1 MTSGIRSLE
10 VLRQFAPGTVLR
22 DAVELII
29 RSGTGALVVFGFD
42 AQVAQVCSGGVF
54 LESARFTAP
63 LLAEL
68 AKMDGGIVVDG
79 DGQYLI
85 RANVHFI
92 PDPTIRTDQTGTR
105 FRTAERLAQQV
116 GKPVL
121 AVSEEGRNRAVV
133 FVDGDKLEL
142 RSTATLYREAN
153 QGLNSIERLRRRLD
167 EAEERLTRLEVDDT
181 VTVRDVA
188 RLIQRAALLD
198 RLSARL
204 DRIII
209 ELGGEGQ
216 LIAIQA
222 ADLVDGVIEMA
233 NMVFE
238 DYMKRRSSNPDAIA
252 RLKDIDTEDLYVTS
266 KVATA
271 IGLDALDVQVR
282 PRGIRALATVPRL
295 PEPVREA
302 LLSHFRKYR
311 RLVNADVATLAE
323 VEGVGPAR
331 AQQVRSY
338 LDRLLEAGTIGDIS
352 P

>member
-1 MTSGIRSLE
+1 M
-10 VLRQFAPGTVLR
+10 R

-29 RSGTGALVVFGFD
+29 RQGTGALVVFGFD
-42 AQVAQVCSGGVF
+42 AQVAQTCSGGVF

-79 DGQYLI
+79 DAQYI
-85 RANVHFI
+85 VRANVHFI
-92 PDPTIRTDQTGTR
+92 PDPSISTDQTGTR

-116 GKPVL
+116 RKPVL
-121 AVSEEGRNRAVV
+121 AVSEEGRNVAIV
-133 FVDGDKLEL
+133 FVNGEKLEL
-142 RSTATLYREAN
+142 RTAAALYREAN

-188 RLIQRAALLD
+188 RLIQRAALLH
-198 RLSARL
+198 RLHVKL
-204 DRIII
+204 DRTIV

-222 ADLVDGVIEMA
+222 ADLVDGVLPLA
-233 NMVFE
+233 DVVFE
-238 DYMKRRSSNPDAIA
+238 DYMKRRGTQADVMA
-252 RLKDIDTEDLYVTS
+252 RLDGIPTDELYVTAT
-266 KVATA
+266 VAGSL
-271 IGLDALDVQVR
+271 GLDALDVQVR

-295 PEPVREA
+295 PEAVREA
-302 LLSHFRKYR
+302 LLAHFRKYQ
-311 RLVNADVATLAE
+311 RLLDADVAALGQ

-331 AQQVRSY
+331 AQQIRSY
-338 LDRLLEAGTIGDIS
+338 LDRLLEAGTIGDIAG
-352 P
+352 

>member
-1 MTSGIRSLE
+1 
-10 VLRQFAPGTVLR
+10 VLR

-54 LESARFTAP
+54 LDAARFTAP

-79 DGQYLI
+79 DGQFLV

-105 FRTAERLAQQV
+105 FRTAERLAIQV
-116 GKPVL
+116 KKPVL
-121 AVSEEGRNRAVV
+121 AISEEGRNLAVV
-133 FVDGDKLEL
+133 FVDGAALEL
-142 RSTATLYREAN
+142 RSTASLYQEAN

-167 EAEERLTRLEVDDT
+167 EAEARLTRLEVDDT

-188 RLIQRAALLD
+188 RLIQRASLLD
-198 RLSARL
+198 RLSDRL
-204 DRIII
+204 ERVII

-222 ADLVDGVIEMA
+222 ADLVDGVEELA
-233 NMVFE
+233 NLVFE
-238 DYMKRRSSNPDAIA
+238 DYMKRRVGTPSVFD
-252 RLKDIDTEDLYVTS
+252 RLSDLGTEDLYVTAR
-266 KVATA
+266 VATA
-271 IGLDALDVQVR
+271 IGLDALDVQVQ
-282 PRGIRALATVPRL
+282 PRGVRALATVPRL

-302 LLSHFRKYR
+302 LLGHFRKYR
-311 RLVNADVATLAE
+311 TLINADVSALAE
-323 VEGVGPAR
+323 VDGVGPAR

-338 LDRLLEAGTIGDIS
+338 LDRLLESGTIGDLS
-352 P
+352 N